1 MEEEIPVPTNAHAMG
16 GVSCVVPAYN
26 EAQRIAHVLRALEG
40 DRTLAEIIVVDDGST
55 DQTAAAVVPF
65 LARDARFRLVR
76 LPTNQGK
83 AAAMVTGAACA
94 SCDMIL
100 FLDADLRGL
109 RPEHI
114 RTLTEPVIRGQ
125 CAMTLGRFVRA
136 DGRAETAHAV
146 SHLLTG
152 ERCLRW
158 SLFRDAPGLLS
169 ARYGAETA
177 LNVHACNER
186 LATQTVSLIGLGH
199 CSKIAKRGWLGGLL
213 LYYRMYRDILLYWLR
228 SALRGR
234 LAQEVG
240 RTVRRALHFR
250 VRHIGGS
257 GV

>member
-1 MEEEIPVPTNAHAMG
+1 M

-26 EAQRIAHVLRALEG
+26 EAKRIAEVLQALQADRA
-40 DRTLAEIIVVDDGST
+40 LAEIIVVDDGST
-55 DQTAAAVVPF
+55 DQTAAAVASF
-65 LARDARFRLVR
+65 ARRDARFRLVR

-94 SCDMIL
+94 SSDVIL

-109 RPEHI
+109 RLAHI
-114 RTLTEPVIRGQ
+114 RALTEPVLRGE

-136 DGRAETAHAV
+136 DGRADAAHAV

-158 SLFRDAPGLLS
+158 SLFCDAPGLLAAS
-169 ARYGAETA
+169 YGAETA
-177 LNVHACNER
+177 LNAHAHHKR
-186 LATQTVSLIGLGH
+186 LATQTVSLVGLAH

-213 LYYRMYRDILLYWLR
+213 LYYQMYRDIGLYWLR
-228 SALRGR
+228 SALSGR
-234 LAQEVG
+234 LAQKAG
-240 RTVRRALHFR
+240 RAVRRALRFR
-250 VRHIGGS
+250 VRHIGGA